1 MRMRMKVRK
10 GIETRPGGKREVSR
24 CARAL
29 RLPKFRVRIIS
40 PFPFQERGKTM
51 WQPLN
56 DDHEQFRKTVRA
68 FAEKELAP
76 HADEWEE
83 SGCFPNHVFKRAG
96 ELGILGAHF
105 PEEHGGGG
113 QDYWFSVVKA
123 EELPRCKSAG
133 VSMGL
138 LVQSDMATP
147 VISDLGTK
155 EQIDEFLRPTLAG
168 DKIVS
173 LGVSEPG
180 AGSDVAGI
188 RTFAKKEGSDYVIR
202 GQKTFI
208 TNGTRAD
215 YITLLAKTNP
225 DSGAHG
231 CSFFLVP
238 TNTKGFQV
246 SKALKKIGNK
256 SSDTAEL
263 FLEDVRIP
271 ARYLLGE
278 ENMGFMYLMQN
289 FQTERLV
296 AGVGATAGSFLA
308 LEDAIGYGRERVA
321 FGKPIIKREVWQHK
335 FVDLYTRLEACK
347 SFVYQTVDRYNEE
360 RYVKKAP
367 LSMETVKHISMCK
380 ILVGD
385 VANDVM
391 DACLQF
397 HGGWG
402 YIEDYRIARAWRDQ
416 RLLRIGGGTTETM
429 KYYVAKLMGF

>member
-1 MRMRMKVRK
+1 M
-10 GIETRPGGKREVSR
+10 
-24 CARAL
+24 
-29 RLPKFRVRIIS
+29 FQ
-40 PFPFQERGKTM
+40 PFSEEH
-51 WQPLN
+51 N
-56 DDHEQFRKTVRA
+56 EFRKTVRA

-76 HADEWEE
+76 NADEWEE

-105 PEEHGGGG
+105 PEEHGGSGL
-113 QDYWFSVVKA
+113 DYWFSVAKA
-123 EELPRCKSAG
+123 EELPRSKSAG
-133 VSMGL
+133 VGMGL

-155 EQIDEFLRPTLAG
+155 EQIEEFLKPALAG
-168 DKIVS
+168 DKIAS
-173 LGVSEPG
+173 LGVSEPA

-188 RTFAKKEGSDYVIR
+188 KTVAKKDGGDYVIN

-215 YITLLAKTNP
+215 FITLLAKTNP
-225 DSGAHG
+225 EAGAHG

-238 TNTKGFQV
+238 TKTPGFHV

-263 FLEDVRIP
+263 FFEDMRIP
-271 ARYLLGE
+271 ARYRLGE

-289 FQTERLV
+289 FQTERLI
-296 AGVGATAGSFLA
+296 AGASAVSGAFLMI
-308 LEDAIGYGRERVA
+308 EDAIAYGRDRSA

-335 FVDLYTRLEACK
+335 FVDLLTKLEAAK
-347 SFVYQTVDRYNEE
+347 AYVYQTVDRYNEE
-360 RYVKKAP
+360 RYVKKEP
-367 LSMETVKHISMCK
+367 LSMETVKHISMVK

-385 VANDVM
+385 IASEVADN
-391 DACLQF
+391 CLQF

-429 KYYVAKLMGF
+429 RYYVAKLLGL

>member
-1 MRMRMKVRK
+1 M
-10 GIETRPGGKREVSR
+10 
-24 CARAL
+24 
-29 RLPKFRVRIIS
+29 FQ
-40 PFPFQERGKTM
+40 PFSEE
-51 WQPLN
+51 
-56 DDHEQFRKTVRA
+56 HAEFRKTVRA

-76 HADEWEE
+76 HVEEWEE
-83 SGCFPNHVFKRAG
+83 SGCFPNSVFKRAG

-105 PEEHGGGG
+105 PEEHGGAGL
-113 QDYWFSVVKA
+113 DYWFSVAKA
-123 EELPRCKSAG
+123 EELPRSKSAG
-133 VSMGL
+133 VGMGL

-155 EQIDEFLRPTLAG
+155 EQIEEFLKPALAG
-168 DKIVS
+168 DKIAS
-173 LGVSEPG
+173 LGVSEPA

-188 RTFAKKEGSDYVIR
+188 KTVAKKDGGDYVIN

-215 YITLLAKTNP
+215 FVTLLAKTNP
-225 DSGAHG
+225 EAGAHG

-238 TNTKGFQV
+238 TKTKGFHV
-246 SKALKKIGNK
+246 NKALKKIGNR

-263 FLEDVRIP
+263 FFEDMRIP
-271 ARYLLGE
+271 ARYRLGE

-296 AGVGATAGSFLA
+296 AGVSAVSGAFLMI
-308 LEDAIGYGRERVA
+308 EDAIAYGRERSA

-335 FVDLYTRLEACK
+335 FVDLLTRLEAAK
-347 SFVYQTVDRYNEE
+347 AYVYQTVDRYNHE
-360 RYVKKAP
+360 RYVLKQD
-367 LSMETVKHISMCK
+367 LSMETVKHISMVK

-385 VANDVM
+385 IASEVADQ
-391 DACLQF
+391 CLQF

-429 KYYVAKLMGF
+429 KYYVAKLLGL